1 MLFFIAF
8 ITIFTPFPLYTNHF
22 TAGRTFNISPLTKIV
37 MIVRIDVVKVVYFN
51 DGWRVGSI
59 YVE

>member
-1 MLFFIAF
+1 MSFFITF
-8 ITIFTPFPLYTNHF
+8 PTIFLSVTVYANHF
-22 TAGRTFNISPLTKIV
+22 TAGRTLYISPLTKIV